1 MGTTAAILGLL
12 SVVVPFLIWVYK
24 RHEAKQDDPVF
35 QKEKKDEE
43 LEKAIATNDVDAI
56 NVFVH
61 DKLQDKGSSN
71 SGGSSNK
78 I

>member
-24 RHEAKQDDPVF
+24 RREARDEDPVL
-35 QKEKKDEE
+35 QKAKKDEE

-61 DKLQDKGSSN
+61 DRLQDKSGGDTRGSSD
-71 SGGSSNK
+71 K